1 MMKMTKAHK
10 TQVLIPI
17 DTANQLLTLLQ
28 TTAPRGQA
36 HADELLRIYH
46 SLSSAVVQSAHPIV
60 RVA

>member
-1 MMKMTKAHK
+1 MTKTHK
-10 TQVLIPI
+10 TQVVIPI

-46 SLSSAVVQSAHPIV
+46 ALSSAVVQTTTQSIV